1 MYFLSLHCYLFLI
14 VFSHQTVDGESAKP
28 ATILRPPVPQ
38 VLEVTGSESPSTF
51 SWSSRNH
58 RARHDLSRA
67 RLRAIESSL
76 ENGQVWV
83 PPPPAHRK
91 TWEEEVSLLLYFIS
105 FGYIKGF
112 LHKTMLSC
120 FVFMYYRH
128 I

>member
-1 MYFLSLHCYLFLI
+1 MYFLSLHYHLFLI
-14 VFSHQTVDGESAKP
+14 GFSQQTNGESAKP

-91 TWEEEVSLLLYFIS
+91 TWEEEVSLLLYSINFE
-105 FGYIKGF
+105 YIKGF
-112 LHKTMLSC
+112 RHRTMLNCS
-120 FVFMYYRH
+120 VFMCYRH